1 MGSNHLF
8 SSPGL
13 VEDTRNLLDLEVFL
27 TKKSRAFGIPESRD
41 HHQWMPVKYRDLI
54 YVPHLRSRTHPW
66 WATRCTSWWRTWTT
80 PAGCHKRRFFAVF
93 TPDIIPKWLKWPIW
107 PNGDSEGGVPHWEQH
122 GGPLHVG
129 KGGRQ
134 GNEIHSHI
142 KVSVETSLY
151 LVFIDISLWT
161 KGWDIEQ
168 DS

>member
-27 TKKSRAFGIPESRD
+27 TKKSRAFGIPESWD

-54 YVPHLRSRTHPW
+54 YVPHLVSRTHPW
-66 WATRCTSWWRTWTT
+66 WATRCTSSWRTWTT

-122 GGPLHVG
+122 GGPLQVAQ
-129 KGGRQ
+129 GGRQ
-134 GNEIHSHI
+134 GNQIHSHI

-151 LVFIDISLWT
+151 LVFIDIS
-161 KGWDIEQ
+161 
-168 DS
+168 